1 MPATRSEARSQ
12 TKLYVVVD
20 GSVEARTL
28 GRIIADAGA
37 AAILIAPSQGAS
49 LEPPHVKSLIEIA
62 QSAGVAALIEGDA
75 ALARTLRA
83 DGVHLPWAKDIAT
96 RYRVARDLLGDRYI
110 VGADAGRYRDDAMT
124 LGEAGADYVGFGIPA
139 HVEDRETARARRLEL
154 VEWWNEIFEVPCVAL
169 DVESIADATALAAV
183 GADFVALRLP
193 QEEPADWIRAASAA
207 VASRESAE

>member
-1 MPATRSEARSQ
+1 M
-12 TKLYVVVD
+12 VVD
-20 GSVEARTL
+20 GSVEPRTL
-28 GRIIADAGA
+28 GHIIADAGA
-37 AAILIAPSQGAS
+37 AAILIAPAQGAR

-83 DGVHLPWAKDIAT
+83 DGVHLPWAKDIAE
-96 RYRVARDLLGDRYI
+96 RYRLARDILGDRYI
-110 VGADAGRYRDDAMT
+110 VGADAGRFRDDAMM
-124 LGEAGADYVGFGIPA
+124 LGEAGADYVGFGIPP

-169 DVESIADATALAAV
+169 DVDSIADATALAAV

-193 QEEPADWIRAASAA
+193 HEEPAEWIRAASAA
-207 VASRESAE
+207 VASRESAA